1 MFKCPK
7 CDYESENP
15 GNCPTDN
22 EVLVE
27 STEVGTKTE
36 TEANTEQGPDITPPT
51 TDESVPTEEDTKPTE
66 EQEP

>member
-7 CDYESENP
+7 CDYQSEVP

-27 STEVGTKTE
+27 TP
-36 TEANTEQGPDITPPT
+36 EATQEPVTPPT
-51 TDESVPTEEDTKPTE
+51 TDESVPAEESSKPTE
-66 EQEP
+66 EQKS